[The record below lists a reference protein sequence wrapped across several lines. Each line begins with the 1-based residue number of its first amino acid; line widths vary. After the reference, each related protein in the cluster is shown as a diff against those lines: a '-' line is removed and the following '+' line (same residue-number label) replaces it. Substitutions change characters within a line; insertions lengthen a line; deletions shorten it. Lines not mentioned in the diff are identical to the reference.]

1 MKVYDGSTTETEA
14 ETATA
19 TSPERVKVGIAEHS
33 VASGEAVLTTSGLG
47 SCVCVAIYDAS
58 ASVAGLVHAMLPSQ
72 DEMDETGNDAKFAD
86 AGIRRLV
93 TELEREGADR
103 STLRAKMAGG
113 SDMLDFSEDGPGIG
127 ARNVEVGRRTLEE
140 FDIPVVADDLG
151 GEHGRSLRLETA
163 SGDLVVKSADRAQ
176 RRL

>member
-47 SCVCVAIYDAS
+47 SCVGVAIYDAS

-140 FDIPVVADDLG
+140 FDIPVVAEDLG
-151 GEHGRSLRLETA
+151 GERGRSLRLETA

>member
-19 TSPERVKVGIAEHS
+19 TSPERVKVCIAEHS

-47 SCVCVAIYDAS
+47 SCVGVAIYDAS

-93 TELEREGADR
+93 TELEREGAEQARRRWCSTARAARPSPRRWSPAVWPTRRWPGRASRR
-103 STLRAKMAGG
+103 SAT
-113 SDMLDFSEDGPGIG
+113 S
-127 ARNVEVGRRTLEE
+127 
-140 FDIPVVADDLG
+140 
-151 GEHGRSLRLETA
+151 
-163 SGDLVVKSADRAQ
+163 
-176 RRL
+176 